1 MSEFVGT
8 LLTERTTD
16 RGSERVNCGSRPSSS
31 SVRTK
36 LRQLAVSIVG
46 EPNRSFVRSFVRLFG
61 QTPPWHCRVGE
72 KTRRKSSLPQLLVG
86 CGSVIRCHNTLCVNG
101 REQTNQQTSV
111 TMSPR
116 SHTAACM
123 CEGKNR

>member
-16 RGSERVNCGSRPSSS
+16 RGSERVNCGSRHSSS

-46 EPNRSFVRSFVRLFG
+46 EPNRSFVRSFVCSGKRLRG
-61 QTPPWHCRVGE
+61 TAELVERHVVS
-72 KTRRKSSLPQLLVG
+72 KSSLPQLLVG
-86 CGSVIRCHNTLCVNG
+86 CGSVIRCHNALCVNG